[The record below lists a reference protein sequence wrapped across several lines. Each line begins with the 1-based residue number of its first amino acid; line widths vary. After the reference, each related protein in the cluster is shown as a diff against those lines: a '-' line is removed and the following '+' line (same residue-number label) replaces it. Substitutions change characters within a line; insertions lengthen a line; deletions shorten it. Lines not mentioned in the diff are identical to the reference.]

1 MTKPDD
7 VSVAAWEH
15 ELRWVWFHFYGD
27 DFPGVDVAARDLPS
41 DLVEGAVTRCR
52 AFDAAVEPLRKECVG
67 LIDAYALEW
76 GDDMEEAVN
85 SRALLARYQP
95 GGES

>member
-41 DLVEGAVTRCR
+41 DLVESAVTRCR
-52 AFDAAVEPLRKECVG
+52 AFDAATEELRDELRFWVDNDG
-67 LIDAYALEW
+67 TLAQADATSAT
-76 GDDMEEAVN
+76 
-85 SRALLARYQP
+85 LARYQP